1 MIPVLD
7 VQQQIEKIDLQIIK
21 LLDDRAN
28 LYSDIRAY
36 GDKSYDEETSALWIE
51 EASDSGLDETIIEK
65 ICKLT
70 MLLCKRRE
78 E

>member
-21 LLDDRAN
+21 LLDDRAK

-36 GDKSYDEETSALWIE
+36 GDTSDGEETFALWVE
-51 EASDSGLDETIIEK
+51 EAADSGLDETIVEK
-65 ICKLT
+65 ICRLT